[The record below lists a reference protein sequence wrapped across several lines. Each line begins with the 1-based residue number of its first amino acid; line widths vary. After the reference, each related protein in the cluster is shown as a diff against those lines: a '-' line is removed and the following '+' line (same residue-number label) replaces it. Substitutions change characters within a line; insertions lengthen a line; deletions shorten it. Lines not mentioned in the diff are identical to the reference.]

1 MVAPAPPRPWAA
13 AEQALASHGPKMARI
28 GMDLRPLA
36 IAAVVAAIAAP
47 SIASADDVSV
57 EVSAKA
63 LHGKTRPALV
73 LVAHKA
79 IASAKA
85 ELLAPDG
92 TRSTLRSKRI
102 AAGGRAELAIDA
114 PVGRTAY
121 EGELEVVFAD
131 GTRGSMPLAF
141 EVLVSKGFS
150 IDPPPRE
157 WFDPVKGT
165 LSFTM
170 TGVADRCEYDVLF
183 DGKEAR
189 RGVERFGGAA
199 PGTRLTLSWVPHGGD
214 DVVLKVAF
222 VCHDPD
228 GFWAPMNTF
237 PWSLVIPHEEVIFA
251 SGKADIAAAER
262 PKLDEAL
269 EKIATAIRRYGKVID
284 IKLYV
289 AGHTDTVGDAA
300 SNRSLS
306 IARARSIAAYF
317 RSKGVRIPIHYAG
330 FGEDQPAVATPDETD
345 EPANRRADYVLKVE
359 PPAAGSWSRL

>member
-1 MVAPAPPRPWAA
+1 
-13 AEQALASHGPKMARI
+13 
-28 GMDLRPLA
+28 MDLRPLA
-36 IAAVVAAIAAP
+36 AAALVAAIAAP
-47 SIASADDVSV
+47 SLALADDVSV
-57 EVSAKA
+57 EVSSRA
-63 LHGKTRPALV
+63 LFGKSKPALV
-73 LVAHKA
+73 LVANKA

-85 ELLAPDG
+85 ELLAKDG

-141 EVLVSKGFS
+141 EVVVSKGFT

-183 DGKEAR
+183 DGDKEPR
-189 RGVERFGGAA
+189 HGVERFGGAA
-199 PGTRLTLSWVPHGGD
+199 PGTRLTLSWPPHGDD

-228 GFWAPMNTF
+228 GYWAPMNTF

-251 SGKADIAAAER
+251 SGKAEIAAAER

-300 SNRSLS
+300 SNRALS
-306 IARARSIAAYF
+306 VARARSIASYF
-317 RSKGVRIPIHYAG
+317 RSKGVRVPILVAG
-330 FGEDQPAVATPDETD
+330 FGEDQPAVATADETD

-359 PPAAGSWSRL
+359 PPSAGAWSKL